1 MNILSI
7 KLSDFAAWIDI
18 SIANHARVPQSP
30 CKWYCSPGAK
40 LADAIRFIS
49 NKLWRDK

>member
-18 SIANHARVPQSP
+18 SIASHAKVPGSK
-30 CKWYCSPGAK
+30 CRWYCKPGAK
-40 LADAIRFIS
+40 LADKLRLVS
-49 NKLWRDK
+49 NKLWRNK